1 MSIFDLN
8 LKLANGDTLA
18 METLKG
24 RVLLIVNT
32 ATKCGFA
39 RQLQTLAQIHERYE
53 ASGFTLIAA
62 PCNQFSE
69 QEPLDNNELC
79 DFFNQSFTTRFPVLE
94 KLFVDGAD
102 QCELYRQLQHED
114 PRRIKLTPFIPWNF
128 TKLLINQEGKLVK
141 RFVPMKPVKKV
152 EQAIAQL
159 IKGEP

>member
-1 MSIFDLN
+1 MSIFDLE
-8 LKLANGDTLA
+8 LKLANGDTLF
-18 METLKG
+18 MGTLKG

-39 RQLQTLAQIHERYE
+39 RQLQALAQIHERYE
-53 ASGFTLIAA
+53 ASGFSLIAA

-79 DFFNQSFTTRFPVLE
+79 DFFSQRLSTQFPVLE
-94 KLFVDGAD
+94 KLLVDGAD
-102 QCELYRQLQHED
+102 QCGLYHQLQQAD

-128 TKLLINQEGKLVK
+128 TKLLINREGKLVK
-141 RFVPMKPVKKV
+141 RFVPMAPVKRV
-152 EQAIAQL
+152 EQAIAKL